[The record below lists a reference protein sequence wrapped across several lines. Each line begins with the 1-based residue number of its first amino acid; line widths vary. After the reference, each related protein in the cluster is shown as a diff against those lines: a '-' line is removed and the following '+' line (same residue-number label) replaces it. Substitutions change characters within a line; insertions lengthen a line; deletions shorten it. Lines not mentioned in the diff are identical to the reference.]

1 MAKKNNKRKKR
12 LSLAM
17 PSGYSMSMHASLI
30 LLNLFGFLMILS
42 ANMTSGTS
50 KDDLMRVALKETMFI
65 VVSYVAMVF
74 VARRFSF
81 RKLQKYYWHLLAGL
95 LIALFATLAFP
106 EVNGAK
112 AWIRLGG
119 ITVQPAEFMK
129 VFMILIVA
137 QSLGD
142 KKPMQ
147 ANKENFFRMM
157 LHPLFIIILVAFI
170 VVIAQSD
177 LGTGVVILGIAY
189 MTMLIPNNP
198 VLKGLQKVMIALVF
212 LGLFLVFFLTT
223 PTGVAMVEKMNIPA
237 YMIDRFK
244 ISSNPFSNR
253 YDFGYYQI
261 FNGIVALVKGGL
273 LGVGYGQG
281 FIKYS
286 YLPESQNDAILAVI
300 VEELGMIG
308 FLFLMLL
315 YGVLVYQLI
324 KYAFRVKTEKD
335 RMILVGTLSYL
346 VIHFVFNVG
355 GITAFIPLTGVPL
368 LLISAGGSSRMA
380 IMMAFGL
387 SQNVIARHR
396 SLSRKQRRARK

>member
-1 MAKKNNKRKKR
+1 MVKKKHQRKKR
-12 LSLAM
+12 FSLAM
-17 PSGYSMSMHASLI
+17 PSGYSMSMHAALI

-50 KDDLMRVALKETMFI
+50 RDDLLVVALKETMFI
-65 VVSYVAMVF
+65 VVSYIAMVF

-81 RKLQKYYWHLLAGL
+81 RKLAKYYWHLL
-95 LIALFATLAFP
+95 IALMLALVATLAFP

-119 ITVQPAEFMK
+119 VTVQPAEFMK

-137 QSLGD
+137 QSFGD
-142 KKPMQ
+142 KRPME
-147 ANKENFFRMM
+147 ANKENFIRIIT
-157 LHPLFIIILVAFI
+157 HPFIIIALVAFL

-189 MTMLIPNNP
+189 MTMLIPDNP
-198 VLKGLQKVMIALVF
+198 VLERMQKIMTVLIFV
-212 LGLFLVFFLTT
+212 GLFLVFFLTT
-223 PTGVAMVEKMNIPA
+223 PTGVAFVESMNIPP

-244 ISSNPFSNR
+244 ISSNPFTNR

-261 FNGIVALVKGGL
+261 FNGIVALVKGGFW
-273 LGVGYGQG
+273 GVGYGQG

-308 FLFLMLL
+308 FLFLMFL

-335 RMILVGTLSYL
+335 RIILVGTLSYL
-346 VIHFVFNVG
+346 IIHFVFNVG

-368 LLISAGGSSRMA
+368 LLISAGGSSRMS
-380 IMMAFGL
+380 IMLAFGL

-396 SLSRKQRRARK
+396 SLMKKKRGTKA

>member
-1 MAKKNNKRKKR
+1 
-12 LSLAM
+12 
-17 PSGYSMSMHASLI
+17 MSMHASLI

-50 KDDLMRVALKETMFI
+50 KDDLLRVAIKESMFL
-65 VVSYVAMVF
+65 VVSYIAMVF

-81 RKLQKYYWHLLAGL
+81 RKLKKYYWYLLGGL
-95 LIALFATLAFP
+95 ILSLMATLLFP
-106 EVNGAK
+106 SVNGAK

-119 ITVQPAEFMK
+119 ITIQPAEFMK
-129 VFMILIVA
+129 VFIMLVVA

-142 KKPMQ
+142 KPPLK
-147 ANKENFFRMM
+147 ANKENFRRMM
-157 LHPLFIIILVAFI
+157 LHPLLIIFVVAALV
-170 VVIAQSD
+170 VVAQSD

-198 VLKGLQKVMIALVF
+198 VLSRLQKLMIVFVFIGLVLVF
-212 LGLFLVFFLTT
+212 VLTT
-223 PTGVAMVEKMNIPA
+223 PRGVAFVEKMNIPA

-244 ISSNPFSNR
+244 ISSNPFTNR

-261 FNGIVALVKGGL
+261 FNGIVALVKGGMW
-273 LGVGYGQG
+273 GVGYGQG

-286 YLPESQNDAILAVI
+286 YLPESQNDAILAVV
-300 VEELGMIG
+300 VEELGMVG
-308 FLFLMLL
+308 FSFIMVL
-315 YGVLVYQLI
+315 YGVLVYQLM
-324 KYAFRVKTEKD
+324 KYTFRVKSEKD

-380 IMMAFGL
+380 VMMAFGL
-387 SQNVIARHR
+387 AQNVIARHR
-396 SLSRKQRRARK
+396 TTERKKGRAAV